1 MSAGEWST
9 AVVLGAAALGFG
21 LGLVREVVLE
31 RREDAARR
39 RAVWRDVAERERAR
53 AALSELGQRGRRP

>member
-21 LGLVREVVLE
+21 LGLVREVVRE